1 MRSLLAEG
9 VLRLASSLI
18 VPSGCSHVD
27 GEHAFDEPALMV
39 DGSRGAA
46 SRGLPALLPR
56 SGNLIMVL
64 AHQPNRDSPLSVK
77 RNL

>member
-39 DGSRGAA
+39 DGSRVQPLVACLLCCPA
-46 SRGLPALLPR
+46 RGT
-56 SGNLIMVL
+56 
-64 AHQPNRDSPLSVK
+64 
-77 RNL
+77 

>member
-27 GEHAFDEPALMV
+27 GEHAFDEPALM
-39 DGSRGAA
+39 GGAA

-56 SGNLIMVL
+56 SGNLIMAL